1 MPGENCC
8 IFGCGT
14 CRREKGVSIWKLPTP
29 NTPARAKWREE
40 LLRIITRDR
49 VVDENF
55 KRKRDNDTLYI
66 CQKHFADKDCYICK
80 YLKN

>member
-8 IFGCGT
+8 IVGCGT
-14 CRREKGVSIWKLPTP
+14 SRREKNVGIWKLPTP
-29 NTPARAKWREE
+29 STPARAKWREE

-49 VVDENF
+49 VVDDDF
-55 KRKRDNDTLYI
+55 KRLRDKDRLHI

-80 YLKN
+80 YI